1 MLLTIDLT
9 VTTTA
14 TGATKDVILD
24 RIQQLKKILTMGPS
38 LVAPSRAVAAAR
50 ASLYCLLGSWQS
62 VEDRALRKLILLEV
76 VDYLNAR
83 PPQGTKPPAWLK
95 CVPKIAKQ
103 VELILYAIAP
113 SAELYGDVNTVKA
126 RLKEGIM
133 RLLIAPMK
141 SNTPAG
147 LAYKAKAAAG
157 HTRTQGT
164 TTSQLI
170 PSTHQPVVHVQQQ
183 AVASSGSSSVVSWQ
197 GESHRP
203 ERRKLFLEVA
213 VSLAERTP
221 FRLLHTLFSCAVQL
235 EQRLYMSASSYEVY
249 ADRSTLNSRLKNLAR
264 ALCTDAKGYA
274 PQRAELSA
282 LEQQLQQ
289 LTSMSGD
296 TSAGTAGGGSTGS
309 FKVCSYFRAIH
320 NCAVIV
326 PVCSA

>member
-1 MLLTIDLT
+1 VLCSVKVSVCFSYYIDMLIATPAT
-9 VTTTA
+9 NPTT
-14 TGATKDVILD
+14 DVIMD

-38 LVAPSRAVAAAR
+38 FVAPSRAAAAAR

-62 VEDRALRKLILLEV
+62 VEDKALRKLILLEV
-76 VDYLNAR
+76 VEFLNAR
-83 PPQGTKPPAWLK
+83 PPQGSKQDEWLK
-95 CVPKIAKQ
+95 IVPKVAVQ

-157 HTRTQGT
+157 HTTTQGT
-164 TTSQLI
+164 TTSQPM
-170 PSTHQPVVHVQQQ
+170 PSTHQPTVSMQQQ
-183 AVASSGSSSVVSWQ
+183 AVINSGSSSMVSWQ
-197 GESHRP
+197 AEAHRP

-235 EQRLYMSASSYEVY
+235 EQRLYMSASSYDVY
-249 ADRSTLNSRLKNLAR
+249 ADRSTLLSRMKNLAR
-264 ALCTDAKGYA
+264 ALCTDAKDYA

-282 LEQQLQQ
+282 LEQQLQH

-296 TSAGTAGGGSTGS
+296 GSAGTAGGGSTGS
-309 FKVCSYFRAIH
+309 FKVCS
-320 NCAVIV
+320 
-326 PVCSA
+326 

>member
-157 HTRTQGT
+157 HTTTQGT
-164 TTSQLI
+164 TTSQPM
-170 PSTHQPVVHVQQQ
+170 PSTHQPTVSMQQQ
-183 AVASSGSSSVVSWQ
+183 AVINSGSSVVSWQ

-235 EQRLYMSASSYEVY
+235 EQRLYMSASSYDVY
-249 ADRSTLNSRLKNLAR
+249 ADRSTLLSRMKNLAR
-264 ALCTDAKGYA
+264 ALCTDAKDYA

-282 LEQQLQQ
+282 LEQQLQH

-296 TSAGTAGGGSTGS
+296 GSAGTAGGGSTGS